1 LFGAI
6 VSARGAFASRVV
18 RTTAHAPE
26 HWRARR
32 GCALIRIKSWRFPVR
47 LASQVAAVIT
57 DPLFYLLAIPAI
69 VALGLGKGGFAGVG
83 MISTPLLALTMPPL
97 QAAAILLPIL
107 LCQDV
112 ISVWVYRRRWSAWNL
127 KVLLPGSVVGVGAAW
142 LFAAYVPNAYVEI
155 AVGVTGVCFALY
167 NTFGKVPA
175 QPRRPSVPA
184 GMFWGSL
191 AGFTSTII
199 QVGAPPYQVHIL
211 PQRLDKFTLIG
222 TTIIFFA
229 LVNVMKLVPYFALGQ
244 FSPRTLA
251 TSAVLL
257 PFAVATNFLG
267 LWLAR
272 RTPTELFYRIT
283 YLLMFLISLALI
295 WQGASEIGA
304 GRRITKPV
312 IAGLFLGEPLPALW
326 LGEAPGKR
334 VGAI

>member
-1 LFGAI
+1 
-6 VSARGAFASRVV
+6 
-18 RTTAHAPE
+18 
-26 HWRARR
+26 
-32 GCALIRIKSWRFPVR
+32 
-47 LASQVAAVIT
+47 
-57 DPLFYLLAIPAI
+57 
-69 VALGLGKGGFAGVG
+69 
-83 MISTPLLALTMPPL
+83 
-97 QAAAILLPIL
+97 
-107 LCQDV
+107 
-112 ISVWVYRRRWSAWNL
+112 
-127 KVLLPGSVVGVGAAW
+127 
-142 LFAAYVPNAYVEI
+142 
-155 AVGVTGVCFALY
+155 
-167 NTFGKVPA
+167 
-175 QPRRPSVPA
+175 
-184 GMFWGSL
+184 
-191 AGFTSTII
+191 
-199 QVGAPPYQVHIL
+199 VHIL

-326 LGEAPGKR
+326 LGEAPGNSQVAPR
-334 VGAI
+334 PRLTHRRPSYSARYRDDGAWEFVSK

>member
-1 LFGAI
+1 M
-6 VSARGAFASRVV
+6 
-18 RTTAHAPE
+18 
-26 HWRARR
+26 
-32 GCALIRIKSWRFPVR
+32 
-47 LASQVAAVIT
+47 IT

-69 VALGLGKGGFAGVG
+69 AALGLGKGGFAGVG

-107 LCQDV
+107 LCQDA
-112 ISVWVYRRRWSAWNL
+112 ISVFAYRRKWSAWNL
-127 KVLLPGSVVGVGAAW
+127 KVLLPGAVVGVAAAW

-155 AVGVTGVCFALY
+155 AVGVTGVCFSLY
-167 NTFGKVPA
+167 TWFGKVPA
-175 QPRRPSVPA
+175 QPHRPSVPVA
-184 GMFWGSL
+184 MFWGSL

-211 PQRLDKFTLIG
+211 PQRLDKLTLIG

-257 PFAVATNFLG
+257 PFAIATNFLG

-272 RTPTELFYRIT
+272 RTPTELFYKIA
-283 YLLMFLISLALI
+283 YALMFLISLGLI
-295 WQGASEIGA
+295 WQGAA
-304 GRRITKPV
+304 
-312 IAGLFLGEPLPALW
+312 AL
-326 LGEAPGKR
+326 LARSP
-334 VGAI
+334 

>member
-1 LFGAI
+1 
-6 VSARGAFASRVV
+6 
-18 RTTAHAPE
+18 
-26 HWRARR
+26 
-32 GCALIRIKSWRFPVR
+32 
-47 LASQVAAVIT
+47 VIT

-69 VALGLGKGGFAGVG
+69 TALGLGKGGFAGAG

-112 ISVWVYRRRWSAWNL
+112 ISVWIYRRRWSAWNL

-167 NTFGKVPA
+167 NSFGKVPA

-257 PFAVATNFLG
+257 PFRPLARAQDADRAVLPDHLPADVSDLAG
-267 LWLAR
+267 PDLAR
-272 RTPTELFYRIT
+272 RQCQ
-283 YLLMFLISLALI
+283 S
-295 WQGASEIGA
+295 
-304 GRRITKPV
+304 RRQMTV
-312 IAGLFLGEPLPALW
+312 FCGVCGHVV
-326 LGEAPGKR
+326 EATG
-334 VGAI
+334 G

>member
-1 LFGAI
+1 MTI
-6 VSARGAFASRVV
+6 V
-18 RTTAHAPE
+18 
-26 HWRARR
+26 
-32 GCALIRIKSWRFPVR
+32 
-47 LASQVAAVIT
+47 T

-69 VALGLGKGGFAGVG
+69 LALGLGKGGFAGIG

-107 LCQDV
+107 LIQDA
-112 ISVWVYRRRWSAWNL
+112 ISAWAYRRDWSAWNL
-127 KVLLPGSVVGVGAAW
+127 KVLLPGAVVGVAVAW

-167 NTFGKVPA
+167 TWLGKVPA
-175 QPRRPSVPA
+175 QPRRPSVPV

-199 QVGAPPYQVHIL
+199 QVGAPPFQVHIL
-211 PQRLDKFTLIG
+211 PQRLDKLTLIG

-229 LVNVMKLVPYFALGQ
+229 LVNVMKVVPYFALGQ

-257 PFAVATNFLG
+257 PFAIATNFLG

-272 RTPTELFYRIT
+272 RTPTELFYKIA
-283 YLLMFLISLALI
+283 YFLVFFISFALI
-295 WQGASEIGA
+295 WQGAAAIL
-304 GRRITKPV
+304 KP
-312 IAGLFLGEPLPALW
+312 
-326 LGEAPGKR
+326 
-334 VGAI
+334 